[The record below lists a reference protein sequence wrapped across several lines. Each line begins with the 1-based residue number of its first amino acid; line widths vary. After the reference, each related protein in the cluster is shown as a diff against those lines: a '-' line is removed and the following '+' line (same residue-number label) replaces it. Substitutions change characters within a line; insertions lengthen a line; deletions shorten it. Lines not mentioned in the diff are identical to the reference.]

1 LFYLTQA
8 LYQRSVGYTGTSL
21 YESWS
26 LSMFNTLFTSLPVI
40 FMGVFEKDLAASTLL
55 AVPELY
61 TKGQRNGGFNF
72 KVYLGWMFMA
82 STEAMLV
89 YFVMLKLWGEKGFS
103 EDNSIFAMGVC
114 TYTAIVWVIAMK
126 MQYVS
131 PPFFLPNPIS
141 SSSYIKKSACTDTSK
156 RFIETHTKSA
166 LNALAIFCSVG
177 GWFLWNIILSC
188 LYKTPST
195 IYYVRATFLQLF
207 GRSLAWW
214 CTLLLIIL
222 SVATFEFA
230 TMALRAAWWTTDED
244 VFQALEKDPDVKRR
258 FEEAASMELQAG
270 WDRASNKEKARE
282 DMTREVVEKVLER
295 DQERREREVGEL
307 LMMRTRAE
315 EERVVD
321 VDQVLKSGYGDV
333 R

>member
-1 LFYLTQA
+1 L
-8 LYQRSVGYTGTSL
+8 R
-21 YESWS
+21 
-26 LSMFNTLFTSLPVI
+26 
-40 FMGVFEKDLAASTLL
+40 
-55 AVPELY
+55 
-61 TKGQRNGGFNF
+61 
-72 KVYLGWMFMA
+72 
-82 STEAMLV
+82 
-89 YFVMLKLWGEKGFS
+89 
-103 EDNSIFAMGVC
+103 
-114 TYTAIVWVIAMK
+114 
-126 MQYVS
+126 
-131 PPFFLPNPIS
+131 
-141 SSSYIKKSACTDTSK
+141 
-156 RFIETHTKSA
+156 RFIETHTKS
-166 LNALAIFCSVG
+166 LVNALAIFCSVG
-177 GWFLWNIILSC
+177 GWFLWNMILSL

-222 SVATFEFA
+222 SVAVFEFA

-270 WDRASNKEKARE
+270 WDRASNKEKAKE
-282 DMTREVVEKVLER
+282 EMTREVVEKVLER

-307 LMMRTRAE
+307 LEMRTRGE
-315 EERVVD
+315 DERVVD